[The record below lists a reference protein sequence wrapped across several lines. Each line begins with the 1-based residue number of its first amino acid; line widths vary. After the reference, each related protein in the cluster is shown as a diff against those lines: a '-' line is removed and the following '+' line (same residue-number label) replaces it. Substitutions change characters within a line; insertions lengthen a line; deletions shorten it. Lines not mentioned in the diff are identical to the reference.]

1 MPNNTAS
8 SKRDILKNMGAELH
22 LVDPKPYSDPENY
35 QKVSE
40 RLAISIEKETG

>member
-1 MPNNTAS
+1 
-8 SKRDILKNMGAELH
+8 MGAELH

-40 RLAISIEKETG
+40 NWQKH